1 MGPRAH
7 AIHRATSGFD
17 PHKIVPEIVQL
28 LLDSGLAGFA
38 DGDDTDDRRNPD
50 GYSQDRQDASHL
62 VPQQRHYGRLK

>member
-7 AIHRATSGFD
+7 AIHRTPSGLN

-28 LLDSGLAGFA
+28 LLDSGLSGLA
-38 DGDDTDDRRNPD
+38 DRDDTDDRCDPNR
-50 GYSQDRQDASHL
+50 YSQDRQDASHL